1 MDRLSI
7 LLDIYNRSE
16 RAVIMFGSVKKR
28 VDETI
33 GTNDIET
40 EIGKNTIIKGE
51 ISGSSNIRID
61 GVIEGS
67 INITGDVVIGECGR
81 INGDITAKNLIV
93 SGQVN
98 GNAAIDACLKIC
110 SSGQLIGD
118 VRVGSFKIEDGG
130 VFKGRSEMAVK
141 AAEQTLDFGND

>member
-1 MDRLSI
+1 
-7 LLDIYNRSE
+7 
-16 RAVIMFGSVKKR
+16 MFGSVKKK

-93 SGQVN
+93 SGQVM
-98 GNAAIDACLKIC
+98 L
-110 SSGQLIGD
+110 L
-118 VRVGSFKIEDGG
+118 
-130 VFKGRSEMAVK
+130 
-141 AAEQTLDFGND
+141 